1 MSVKSKNSAKPW
13 TDPDDAPEL
22 TEADMLRGTWQL
34 AGVPVTAKEGK
45 ALAKAAWRGRPI
57 GSVKDQHKVP
67 TTLRLDEDVLQR
79 WRASGKG
86 WQTRAAELL
95 AAHAPI
101 EPSIEPSADTGV

>member
-1 MSVKSKNSAKPW
+1 MSVKPKSSNKPW

-22 TEADMLRGTWQL
+22 TEADMLRGIWEV

-45 ALAKAAWRGRPI
+45 ALAKAAWRGRPV

-67 TTLRLDEDVLQR
+67 TTLRLDKDVLVR

-101 EPSIEPSADTGV
+101 EPTIEPSADTGV

>member
-22 TEADMLRGTWQL
+22 TEADMLRGIWQV

-45 ALAKAAWRGRPI
+45 AFAKTAWRGRPF

-86 WQTRAAELL
+86 WQTRAAALL
-95 AAHAPI
+95 AAHAPLA
-101 EPSIEPSADTGV
+101 PSKEAGL

>member
-1 MSVKSKNSAKPW
+1 MSAKPKSSNKPW

-22 TEADMLRGTWQL
+22 TEADLRRGQWQVGGL
-34 AGVPVTAKEGK
+34 PVNAKEGK
-45 ALAKAAWRGRPI
+45 ALAKVALRGRPV

-86 WQTRAAELL
+86 WQTRAADIL
-95 AAHAPI
+95 AAHAPAAA
-101 EPSIEPSADTGV
+101 SKHAGV

>member
-13 TDPDDAPEL
+13 IDPDDAAEL
-22 TEADMLRGTWQL
+22 TEADMLRGTWQV

-57 GSVKDQHKVP
+57 GSVKDPHKVP
-67 TTLRLDEDVLQR
+67 TTLRLNEEVLQR

-86 WQTRAAELL
+86 WQTRAAALL
-95 AAHAPI
+95 AAHAPLA
-101 EPSIEPSADTGV
+101 PSKEAGL

>member
-1 MSVKSKNSAKPW
+1 MSVKPKSSNKPW

-22 TEADMLRGTWQL
+22 TEADMLRGIWQV

-45 ALAKAAWRGRPI
+45 ALAKAAWRGRPV

>member
-22 TEADMLRGTWQL
+22 TEADMLRGIWQV

-45 ALAKAAWRGRPI
+45 AFAKTAWRGRPV

-67 TTLRLDEDVLQR
+67 TTLRLNEEVLQR

-86 WQTRAAELL
+86 WQTRAAAIL
-95 AAHAPI
+95 AAHAPLA
-101 EPSIEPSADTGV
+101 PSKEAGL

>member
-22 TEADMLRGTWQL
+22 TEADMMSGTWQV

-45 ALAKAAWRGRPI
+45 ALAKAAWRGRPV

-67 TTLRLDEDVLQR
+67 TTLRLNEEVLQR

-86 WQTRAAELL
+86 WQTRAAAIL
-95 AAHAPI
+95 AAHAPLA
-101 EPSIEPSADTGV
+101 PSKEAGL